1 MAVQFG
7 LTSVPWSDVPTS
19 AALGKTRDVS
29 GEGICLETNTVMRDR
44 THVLAEAMTTEKPLF
59 LFIEIPDREPPV
71 EVLGR
76 VIWYDLAPQDSDF
89 RFRAGVLF
97 TNMGDDVRKEWQDF
111 LSAAKR
117 KKRS

>member
-1 MAVQFG
+1 M
-7 LTSVPWSDVPTS
+7 PWSGTPTT

-97 TNMGDDVRKEWQDF
+97 TNMGESARKEWQAF
-111 LSAAKR
+111 LSAVRK

>member
-7 LTSVPWSDVPTS
+7 LTSMPWSDTPTS
-19 AALGKTRDVS
+19 SALGKTRDVS
-29 GEGICLETNTVMRDR
+29 GEGICLETNTVIRDR

-71 EVLGR
+71 EILGR
-76 VIWYDLAPQDSDF
+76 VIWYDLAPKDSDF

-97 TNMGDDVRKEWQDF
+97 TNMGEDVRKEWQDF
-111 LSAAKR
+111 LSAIRK